1 MWDFMCELAA
11 LDGPSAPIAR
21 REQGDWTDPPSRT
34 IVDRAFAIIADLE
47 ERHTAQLIEYL
58 MRKPGVRIVGPRH
71 AERSRV
77 GTISFTSTKA
87 TPLQICRHLG
97 ARNIAMRHG
106 HAYSKRLVEQLAT
119 DPSLNIDP
127 AAGVA
132 RLSLQH
138 YNSTQELALTCEALD
153 EVL

>member
-1 MWDFMCELAA
+1 MVW
-11 LDGPSAPIAR
+11 AR
-21 REQGDWTDPPSRT
+21 RSHALSRR
-34 IVDRAFAIIADLE
+34 VHCSL
-47 ERHTAQLIEYL
+47 
-58 MRKPGVRIVGPRH
+58 PRMPT
-71 AERSRV
+71 R
-77 GTISFTSTKA
+77 
-87 TPLQICRHLG
+87 
-97 ARNIAMRHG
+97 AMRHG

-138 YNSTQELALTCEALD
+138 YNSTDELALTCKALD

>member
-1 MWDFMCELAA
+1 M
-11 LDGPSAPIAR
+11 PTR
-21 REQGDWTDPPSRT
+21 
-34 IVDRAFAIIADLE
+34 
-47 ERHTAQLIEYL
+47 
-58 MRKPGVRIVGPRH
+58 
-71 AERSRV
+71 
-77 GTISFTSTKA
+77 
-87 TPLQICRHLG
+87 
-97 ARNIAMRHG
+97 AMRHG

-138 YNSTQELALTCEALD
+138 YNSTDELALTCKALD